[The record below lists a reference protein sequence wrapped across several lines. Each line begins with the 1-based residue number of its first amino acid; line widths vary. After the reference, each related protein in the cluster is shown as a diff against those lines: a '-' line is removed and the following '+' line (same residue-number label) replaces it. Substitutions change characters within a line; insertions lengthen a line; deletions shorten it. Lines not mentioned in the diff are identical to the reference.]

1 MATEFGAMNDDD
13 ILQAIMDEMD
23 GPVEAEEAKPQGQTK
38 VQSETEDVSDV
49 NPTDDEESEDEAEDT
64 QDEEETE
71 ESEEEDWFPNDLSE
85 LAEAMQVDLDALKA
99 IKVKTKVDGVESDVP
114 LGEVI
119 KNYQINKSLTER
131 SEQLAH
137 NRKAFEQQATEF
149 QAARDQQIQQWQMWN
164 GVLEQRL
171 KDQVG
176 AIDWQQLREDDP
188 AEYAAKRQEFTERI
202 AEIENLKAQVAQ
214 QAQAHAYERAQQWQ
228 QQFEQTLQENIKA
241 LPELVEDWKGKP
253 DKMREEMTN
262 LKTYLGSFFTPEEV
276 SQVYDARHI
285 AIARKAM
292 LYDELVKKGGAKMPA
307 LKQKPKF
314 IKPAARNSAASVAAK
329 QSKRSINRAVQTQT
343 TDDWAKVI
351 EDLI

>member
-202 AEIENLKAQVAQ
+202 ILRRKLHSRHRLMLMNVPSSGSSSLNKRCKKTSRRSLNLS
-214 QAQAHAYERAQQWQ
+214 R
-228 QQFEQTLQENIKA
+228 I
-241 LPELVEDWKGKP
+241 GKV
-253 DKMREEMTN
+253 N
-262 LKTYLGSFFTPEEV
+262 LTRCV
-276 SQVYDARHI
+276 R
-285 AIARKAM
+285 R
-292 LYDELVKKGGAKMPA
+292 
-307 LKQKPKF
+307 
-314 IKPAARNSAASVAAK
+314 
-329 QSKRSINRAVQTQT
+329 
-343 TDDWAKVI
+343 
-351 EDLI
+351 